1 MGNITMSQY
10 PHTDYGGRFG
20 PVPRR
25 RVPKK
30 PVSLDP
36 MLHGR
41 PRPARKAPP
50 KPVSKWL
57 VEGLPRGRSK
67 TIVEFLE
74 FMEENSSV
82 DLFRSILCTLG
93 AFPMSDLKH
102 LEDQDKQYLVTY
114 VYHLWMVFPKFQ
126 LHATSSDLTAAE
138 GSMCVTTAD
147 VLRLLVAYLQGKTLV
162 NVTGHPAVDKETVP
176 LLSSFQRLHRL
187 GVITTNSQPEIL
199 DASLL
204 ASHEEVRFEVMPPA
218 GDGKAYVVRQDA
230 YITGAMTSALKE
242 YAVRFVETHSSKR
255 ISGCFIHA
263 LTKET
268 IRVGLKAKNATKGYR
283 PKRYSPINADGHPTG
298 PWIERHGEEV
308 DQYGMYVHA
317 ADGLFGEVY
326 EGGILYT
333 KSLSA
338 VAADALNTEYPW
350 RFKIIAHADAAG
362 AIDLPDELVRYFN
375 DLVPPAQRIVGDAPT
390 LLAYLSA
397 AREELK
403 AAGFADLGDTLK
415 TQKEDYV
422 RQEEGRVTLELI
434 RDKDEMRDQA
444 IESYEDYCADRAIP
458 CIKKSPER
466 IAFIERFVDGFERQ
480 RWEWLDA
487 NVVSREW

>member
-10 PHTDYGGRFG
+10 PRTDYGGRFG

-74 FMEENSSV
+74 FMKENSSV

-102 LEDQDKQYLVTY
+102 LKDQDKQYLVTY

-126 LHATSSDLTAAE
+126 LHATSTNVAAAE

-147 VLRLLVAYLQGKTLV
+147 VLRLLVAYLQGKTLF
-162 NVTGHPAVDKETVP
+162 NVTRHPAVDKETVP

-187 GVITTNSQPEIL
+187 GVITTSSQAEIL
-199 DASLL
+199 DGSLL
-204 ASHEEVRFEVMPPA
+204 ASLEEVSFEVMPPA

-242 YAVRFVETHSSKR
+242 HAVRFVETHSSKR

-268 IRVGLKAKNATKGYR
+268 IRVGLRAKNATRGYR
-283 PKRYSPINADGHPTG
+283 SKRYSPINADGHPTG
-298 PWIERHGEEV
+298 PWIEYYGKEV

-317 ADGLFGEVY
+317 ADGLFGEDY
-326 EGGILYT
+326 EGRTLDT
-333 KSLSA
+333 ESLSA
-338 VAADALNTEYPW
+338 GTADALNTEYPW
-350 RFKIIAHADAAG
+350 SFEIVAHADAAG
-362 AIDLPDELVRYFN
+362 AIDLPDELVRYLN
-375 DLVPPAQRIVGDAPT
+375 DIVPPAQRIVGDAPT
-390 LLAYLSA
+390 LLGYLSA

-415 TQKEDYV
+415 TQKEEYV
-422 RQEEGRVTLELI
+422 LQEKEKVILDLI
-434 RDKDEMRDQA
+434 LDKDGARDEA
-444 IESYEDYCADRAIP
+444 RESYEVYCADRGIP

-466 IAFIERFVDGFERQ
+466 IAFIKRAVDGRERKALAQ
-480 RWEWLDA
+480 LDA